1 MLTSSAKAKGR
12 RLQQWVRD
20 LILDLFPTL
29 EEDDVKSTSMGA
41 GGEDIQLSPAARKLM
56 PITIECKNKKSF
68 AVYKDYEQSVSHSKN
83 RDGHTISEPVLV
95 IKGDRKKPLAVV
107 DATHYFR
114 LLREVA
120 DD

>member
-20 LILDLFPTL
+20 MILDMFPTL
-29 EEDDVKSTSMGA
+29 EPDDVKSTSMGA
-41 GGEDIQLSPAARKLM
+41 GGEDVLLSPAARKLL

-68 AVYKDYEQSVSHSKN
+68 AVYKDYEQAQNHNQKY
-83 RDGHTISEPVLV
+83 EPVLV

-114 LLREVA
+114 LIKEVA
-120 DD
+120 SD

>member
-20 LILDLFPTL
+20 LILDLFSTL

-56 PITIECKNKKSF
+56 PITVECKNKKSF
-68 AVYKDYEQSVSHSKN
+68 AVYKDYDQATNHSSK
-83 RDGHTISEPVLV
+83 SYVEPVLV